1 MSDTEGMVRVMEH
14 AADQLRAA
22 ISKQRELVMVTSMSR
37 AEQQIQAQTVA
48 ALAFGESTLRLV
60 AASVAPE
67 HATVAAKL
75 REYAGW
81 AESTDDAAP
90 LTKTEIESVVRYL
103 VGVS

>member
-1 MSDTEGMVRVMEH
+1 MKRLFKWLFILLLLAVAIVVGLLLSKDAILK
-14 AADQLRAA
+14 AA
-22 ISKQRELVMVTSMSR
+22 V
-37 AEQQIQAQTVA
+37 EQQIHAQTVA

-103 VGVS
+103 VGAP